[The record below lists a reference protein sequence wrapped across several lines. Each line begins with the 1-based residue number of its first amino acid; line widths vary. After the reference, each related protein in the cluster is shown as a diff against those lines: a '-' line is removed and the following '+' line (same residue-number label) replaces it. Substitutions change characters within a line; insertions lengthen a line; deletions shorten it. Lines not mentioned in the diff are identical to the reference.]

1 MSVNK
6 VILIGHLGK
15 DPEVRYMP
23 NGEAVANVSIATSE
37 NWKDKSGEKQEK
49 TEWHNLVFYK
59 RLAEIVGEYLKK
71 GSQIYVEGRLQ
82 TRKWQTKEGQ
92 DRYTTEII
100 VNEMK
105 MLGGKSS
112 GSNSFEVVEN
122 ERSEI
127 SSSRPNR
134 PAASSS
140 GGDAAPAKAAPAA
153 KGSFDNFDD
162 DIPF

>member
-6 VILIGHLGK
+6 VILIGRLGK
-15 DPEVRYMP
+15 DPETRYMT
-23 NGEAVANVSIATSE
+23 NGEAVTNATLATSE

-59 RLAEIVGEYLKK
+59 RLAEIVGGDLKK

-122 ERSEI
+122 
-127 SSSRPNR
+127 R